1 MPFPQYVKDA
11 VVCGP
16 VPKLRRWRTIKV
28 QDESDLKKLTEG
40 EQVLRFAADCLRYP
54 EGKKI
59 GQPLV
64 LDLFQQ
70 AFVLAALPGKG
81 HIDTAILSVAR
92 RAGKTLVMA
101 VILLAFI
108 VGPLKRQNTLVR
120 SAAMTREQASLIF
133 RLMSLILDMSPAL
146 NGLYRIVPSSKKI
159 IGLNRNVEYQALS
172 RDAKSGF
179 GQAVFVLVLDEA
191 GQIESPQDEFLDMLA
206 SSMGTYEDSRTFI
219 ISTQAPSDASYL
231 SLQID
236 AAIRD
241 QPKNVICHLY
251 CAPTDDLEDRKNWY
265 AANPSLHGGYRSIKD
280 IENQVDE
287 ALRIPAKQNGV
298 LNLLMNRRVS
308 RESIWLAPTV
318 WRSNSS
324 DPKWEVFR
332 EKGVYIGLDLS
343 MRNDLTAAV
352 IAARDDNDEVHV
364 HCYAFSPESG
374 LLERERRDKVPYT
387 TWAKQGVLI
396 TPPGVTVDYDW
407 ICKYLRIELEREN
420 ITVMAV
426 EFDRWR
432 INEFK
437 AAAMRNSFALS
448 AVWHE
453 VGQGYQSMS
462 PRIEAAETVLLQ
474 EKVHHGGHPVLN
486 LGASHA
492 IVVSDPAGSRKL
504 DKSKTR
510 MKIDGIQAMVM
521 AMYPLVSKIEPE
533 FDVAAMIG

>member
-1 MPFPQYVKDA
+1 MKEA
-11 VVCGP
+11 VVAGP
-16 VPKLRRWRTIKV
+16 VPRLRKWQTLPAST
-28 QDESDLKKLTEG
+28 EAEASKLTDG
-40 EQVLRFAADCLRYP
+40 EKVLRFAADVLKYP

-59 GQPLV
+59 GQPLI
-64 LDLFQQ
+64 LDPFQQ
-70 AFVLAALPGKG
+70 AFVLAALPGTG

-101 VILLAFI
+101 VILLAYI
-108 VGPLKRQNTLVR
+108 VGPLSRQNTLVR
-120 SAAMTREQASLIF
+120 SAAMTREQAGLIF
-133 RLMSLILDMSPAL
+133 RLMSLILDMSPKL
-146 NGLYRIVPSSKKI
+146 TGLYRVVPSGKRI
-159 IGLNRNVEYQALS
+159 IGFSRNVEYQALS
-172 RDAKSGF
+172 RDAKSGY
-179 GQAVFVLVLDEA
+179 GQAIYVLVLDEA
-191 GQIESPQDEFLDMLA
+191 GQIEAPQDEFLDMLA
-206 SSMGTYEDSRTFI
+206 SSMGTYEDSKTFI

-251 CAPTDDLEDRKNWY
+251 TAATDDMEDEANWY
-265 AANPSLHGGYRSIKD
+265 AANPSLHGGYRSLAD
-280 IENQVDE
+280 IRNQVQE

-298 LNLLMNRRVS
+298 LNLLLNRRVS

-318 WRSNSS
+318 WKANNAKPDWS
-324 DPKWEVFR
+324 VFQA
-332 EKGVYIGLDLS
+332 KGVYLGLDLS

-352 IAARDDNDEVHV
+352 IAATDDQGQIHV

-387 TWAKQGVLI
+387 TWANDGTLI

-407 ICKYLRIELEREN
+407 ICQYLRTDLGVKG

-437 AAAMRNSFALS
+437 AAAMRQSFALS

-474 EKVHHGGHPVLN
+474 ERVHHGAHPVLN

-510 MKIDGIQAMVM
+510 MKIDALQAMVM
-521 AMYPLVSKIEPE
+521 AIYPLAAPVDQE
-533 FDVAAMIG
+533 FNVEAMIG